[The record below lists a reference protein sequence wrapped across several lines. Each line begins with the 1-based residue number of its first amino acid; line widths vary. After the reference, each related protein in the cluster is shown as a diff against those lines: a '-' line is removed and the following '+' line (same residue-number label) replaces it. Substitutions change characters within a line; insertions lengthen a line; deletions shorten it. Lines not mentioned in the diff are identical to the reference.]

1 MDRAAQSL
9 RTALLDGTWPVGSR
23 LPAERRLAEQLQVSR
38 LTLRAALAGLQAEG
52 LLQARQGDG
61 IRVLDPAERGGLGL
75 VPELIAAGRSELLGD
90 LLALRRVMAA
100 EAVVLACER
109 ATDEN
114 KAELRTLSQLQQV
127 ELQAPAFLERDLAFA
142 RALVHAAHSLPLSLM
157 LNAFTP
163 LYRDHAK
170 LADAIMHQASAV
182 RRSYAGVVSLVE
194 QGAAPQAREA
204 VRHTLEII
212 DGHTLAFLEAT

>member
-1 MDRAAQSL
+1 
-9 RTALLDGTWPVGSR
+9 
-23 LPAERRLAEQLQVSR
+23 PAERRLAEQLQVSR

-109 ATDEN
+109 ATEADKIEL
-114 KAELRTLSQLQQV
+114 KALSLLQQE
-127 ELQAPAFLERDLAFA
+127 ELQAEAFLQRDLAFA
-142 RALVHAAHSLPLSLM
+142 RTLVKAAHSLPLSLM
-157 LNAFTP
+157 LNAFAP

-170 LADAIMHQASAV
+170 LAEALMHQAAAV
-182 RRSYAGVVSLVE
+182 RRSYVGVLSLVE
-194 QGAAPQAREA
+194 QGAPPQAREV
-204 VRHTLEII
+204 VRQTLEII
-212 DGHTLAFLEAT
+212 DGHTLAFLEAK